1 MNILLVDTASY
12 NPGYSFWVNGKELFR
27 RVLKGEKNADMII
40 PGIVEDFKLHNNDL
54 MQVSHFSL
62 ANGPGSFTGLR
73 VGSAISKGLC
83 LSIGAH
89 LVQVNSLDI
98 LANSYSDLKDKE
110 GKIIIALI
118 PSNSKTNEYYCGRYE
133 VVNGESVLKSD
144 YFVSIPDKLN
154 IKEEEILLYHN
165 DEDVCFNSQFSLTM
179 KMIKEHKF
187 TKIAD
192 SEPFYMKEFEPV
204 KNKIIK

>member
-1 MNILLVDTASY
+1 LNILLVDTASY
-12 NPGYSFWVNGKELFR
+12 NPGYSYWVNGKELFR
-27 RVLKGEKNADMII
+27 RILKGEKNADTII
-40 PGIVEDFKLHNNDL
+40 PGIVDDFKVNRCDL
-54 MQVSHFSL
+54 RKISHFSL

-98 LANSYSDLKDKE
+98 LADSYTESKE
-110 GKIIIALI
+110 GVILIALI
-118 PSNSKTNEYYCGRYE
+118 PSNSKTNEYYCGRYK
-133 VVNGESVLKSD
+133 VINGETVLESD
-144 YFVSIPDKLN
+144 YFVSKPENLN
-154 IKEEEILLYHN
+154 IKDEEILLYHN
-165 DEDVCFNSQFSLTM
+165 DADVCFDSQFRLTM
-179 KMIKEHKF
+179 KMIEKNKL

-204 KNKIIK
+204 RKKIIK